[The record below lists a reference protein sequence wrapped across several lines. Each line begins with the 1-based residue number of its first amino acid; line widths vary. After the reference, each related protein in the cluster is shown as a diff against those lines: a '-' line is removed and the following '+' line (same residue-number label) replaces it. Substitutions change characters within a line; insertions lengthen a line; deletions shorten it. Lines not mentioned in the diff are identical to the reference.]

1 MEHRPYHLPKYLA
14 KFLFSLATSEYTIK
28 SINDFVGI
36 LKLEKIPPGYR
47 LTSFDIKDT
56 LSGLRQFLATK
67 SPLKTMKNAFYF
79 VLKPLF
85 VLKILRFLSWLF
97 GHVEKHLIR
106 KIRLISKFMTSQP
119 GKQTIAMHLLP
130 NISRSKGNQTMKFG
144 QLAECNMRNIFMK
157 NHTQNVVEKLFSGS
171 FLINQNWANL
181 WINSLKFYTV
191 CFHRMASW
199 GLLKYIGTKLQSTC
213 SKLFQKIKKGLEL
226 VPCLTFCIIFLKK
239 YFSCSVLLTYRISL
253 SVCLYFVR
261 YWATYVLIAC
271 EPSCGVINSGTNLIF
286 LIKPVFFAWPKSQDK
301 I

>member
-1 MEHRPYHLPKYLA
+1 
-14 KFLFSLATSEYTIK
+14 
-28 SINDFVGI
+28 
-36 LKLEKIPPGYR
+36 
-47 LTSFDIKDT
+47 
-56 LSGLRQFLATK
+56 
-67 SPLKTMKNAFYF
+67 
-79 VLKPLF
+79 
-85 VLKILRFLSWLF
+85 
-97 GHVEKHLIR
+97 
-106 KIRLISKFMTSQP
+106 
-119 GKQTIAMHLLP
+119 
-130 NISRSKGNQTMKFG
+130 MKFG

-226 VPCLTFCIIFLKK
+226 VSLPHFLHDFFKK
-239 YFSCSVLLTYRISL
+239 YFSCSILLTDRISL
-253 SVCLYFVR
+253 SVSLYFVI

-271 EPSCGVINSGTNLIF
+271 EPSCDVINSGINLIF
-286 LIKPVFFAWPKSQDK
+286 LIKPGFFAWWKSQDK